1 MYMIYEHMRHRLA
14 LHTDEE
20 GRDQTAFLM
29 EWRSRAWEFTQ
40 HKTMSHRG
48 ALPSVRNFHPRHWED
63 SDGQWYFDPGN
74 HVYARAMRRACPDF
88 LRLTG
93 LSDEEKIGPWSC
105 DRERSGR
112 RRKSRRDRSRQECR
126 RRQGSQGL
134 TGIRHI
140 DVKYLW
146 LQDAV
151 KQKMKEP
158 SATNLADVGTKFLMK
173 GTLQRLRELL
183 GLWEDKND
191 GEVALTYNAHHPHV
205 PGAATAMCALVAAG
219 LRGQKLAGAIMALAV
234 PMATADSSCSSAMTT
249 TTVASWVPAKLRR
262 KGDSLLWALSL
273 GALLVVTLQL
283 LALACCWCGPSCP
296 CSRRC
301 CARRK
306 PRGRGTANKGTQSQC
321 TYTSVRGSVAPRF
334 KLVDSASEGC
344 WSD

>member
-1 MYMIYEHMRHRLA
+1 M
-14 LHTDEE
+14 
-20 GRDQTAFLM
+20 G
-29 EWRSRAWEFTQ
+29 
-40 HKTMSHRG
+40 
-48 ALPSVRNFHPRHWED
+48 
-63 SDGQWYFDPGN
+63 FDPGN
-74 HVYARAMRRACPDF
+74 HVYARAVRRACPDF